1 MESPPLHVS
10 HRLGWGVT
18 QCAPPPFPPPS
29 LSLSRRL
36 ADWKEKGDKTRKPE
50 AKHLAEL
57 AGQSESNKK

>member
-1 MESPPLHVS
+1 MGGHPMCTPTLPSSPSP
-10 HRLGWGVT
+10 
-18 QCAPPPFPPPS
+18 
-29 LSLSRRL
+29 LSRRL